1 MLIGGVVIQRGS
13 LLSIYSTMNLQSVK
27 PKLQIKKQETVY
39 LHASLREKQEVSL
52 LLDVVE
58 DLFYIVFQWI
68 WLQEKQQQLQSS
80 YCQIWSVTNSH
91 WQRVTRNNAENENK
105 IICTKDKE

>member
-1 MLIGGVVIQRGS
+1 
-13 LLSIYSTMNLQSVK
+13 MNLQSVK
-27 PKLQIKKQETVY
+27 PTTGKKQETVY

-68 WLQEKQQQLQSS
+68 WLQEKQQLQSS
-80 YCQIWSVTNSH
+80 YCHIWSVINSH
-91 WQRVTRNNAENENK
+91 WQRVTRNNAENENEK
-105 IICTKDKE
+105 ICTKGKE